1 MVNIRKIECPK
12 GKIGI
17 KCPNEMEPTRI
28 VIHNTANDA
37 PAENEIKYMHSNNKE
52 QSFHFA
58 VDDKEIIQGIDLNRN
73 AWHAGDGNGKGNREG
88 IAIEICYSKSGGA
101 KWLKAVENAAELVA
115 KLLKDYGFG
124 IDKVTKHQDYSG
136 KHCPHRILDEYGWDN
151 FIALVNSKLNGE
163 TKPIEPTHTPAP
175 TKPTKIDVTYQVWD
189 DIKNTWLP
197 NVKNLEDYAGI
208 FGHDVCAVFASLSSG
223 NIFYRV
229 HTKGGKWLPEV
240 KNREDYAGLFN
251 KPIDAI
257 AIRTDTGKTVKYA
270 VHLRRSNSWLPF
282 VTGCNTAD
290 SNNGYAGILGQ
301 EIDGIKIYIE

>member
-1 MVNIRKIECPK
+1 MVEIRKVECPSDK
-12 GKIGI
+12 VKI
-17 KCPNEMEPTRI
+17 KCPYAMTPTRI

-58 VDDKEIIQGIDLNRN
+58 VDDKEIIQGIELNRN

-88 IAIEICYSKSGGA
+88 IAIEICYSKSGGER
-101 KWLKAVENAAELVA
+101 WLKAVENAAELTA
-115 KLLKDYGFG
+115 KLLKDYNFG

-163 TKPIEPTHTPAP
+163 TKPIEPTPTPAP
-175 TKPTKIDVTYQVWD
+175 TEPTKIDVTYQVWD
-189 DIKNTWLP
+189 DVKNTWLP